1 MIRVLKDQFRIRSM
15 CRWLAVSPSGYY
27 AWRGRSSSERRRQNE
42 RLAFEMRVIHRRVRQ
57 SYGSV
62 RMHEELLGRGFKC
75 GHNRVARLMRSEGLR
90 AKRSQ
95 RFKVTTRAGGM
106 RTGPDRV
113 KRCFTAP
120 APNRVWVSDITAI
133 LTAEGWLYL
142 AVILDLYSR
151 RVVGW
156 SMHHRLHAQLV
167 VDAVNHAAARRSLA
181 PGWIFHSDR
190 GVQYTSVLLK
200 ERVSQLQ
207 GLTSM
212 SRIGNCYDNAVAESF
227 FASLKEEWICGT
239 VYATRK
245 EGRRDVFEY
254 IELFYNPARRH
265 STLGYVSPAQ
275 FELRTGTSN

>member
-1 MIRVLKDQFRIRSM
+1 M
-15 CRWLAVSPSGYY
+15 CRWLDVSPSGYY
-27 AWRGRSSSERRRQNE
+27 AWRGRSSSERHRQNE
-42 RLAFEMRVIHRRVRQ
+42 RLAFEMRVIHRTVRE
-57 SYGSV
+57 SYGSP
-62 RMHEELLGRGFKC
+62 RMREELLGRGFPC
-75 GHNRVARLMRSEGLR
+75 GQNRVARLMRSEGLR
-90 AKRSQ
+90 AKRSR
-95 RFKVTTRAGGM
+95 RFKVTTRAGGL

-142 AVILDLYSR
+142 AIVLDLYSR

-156 SMHHRLHAQLV
+156 SMQDRLHAELA
-167 VDAVNHAAARRSLA
+167 VDAVNHAAARRSPQ
-181 PGWIFHSDR
+181 PGWVFHSDR

-200 ERVSQLQ
+200 ERLNQLQ
-207 GLTSM
+207 GQASM
-212 SRIGNCYDNAVAESF
+212 SRIGNCFDNAVAESF

-245 EGRRDVFEY
+245 DARRDVFEY
-254 IELFYNPARRH
+254 IELFYNPTRRH